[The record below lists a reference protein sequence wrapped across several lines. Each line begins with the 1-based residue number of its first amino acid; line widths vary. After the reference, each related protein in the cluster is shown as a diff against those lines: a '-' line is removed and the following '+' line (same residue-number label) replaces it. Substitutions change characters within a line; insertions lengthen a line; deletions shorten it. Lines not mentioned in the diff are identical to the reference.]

1 MIFLTLK
8 LIRKAVIALCLVAGG
23 FLLADS
29 GWIYAKAELAQKLI
43 EDAWSQTLETGATVK
58 PWPWAD
64 TWPVARLEAAS
75 HDVDLYVL
83 QGTHGSSLAFGPG
96 YLIGSATPGD
106 EGATIIAGHRDTH
119 FRFME
124 ELQQGDLLKLT
135 DNEGGQHHYRIKT
148 LAVVDSSQQE
158 LTVKSDEKQLVLV
171 TCYPF
176 DAINSGG
183 PLRYVVNA
191 TARAPRTRHM

>member
-8 LIRKAVIALCLVAGG
+8 LIRKTVFALCLLGGG

-29 GWIYAKAELAQKLI
+29 GWIYAKAELAQQLI
-43 EDAWSQTLETGATVK
+43 KDAWSQTLETGAVVK
-58 PWPWAD
+58 PWPLAD
-64 TWPVARLEAAS
+64 TWPVARLEAET

-96 YLIGSATPGD
+96 FLIGSARPGD
-106 EGATIIAGHRDTH
+106 EGSTIIAGHRDSH

-124 ELQQGDLLKLT
+124 QLQQGDLLKLT
-135 DNEGGQHHYRIKT
+135 DNEGQRHDYRVET
-148 LAVVDSSQQE
+148 LAVVDSDKQQ
-158 LTVKSDEKQLVLV
+158 LFASGDDKQLVLV

-176 DAINSGG
+176 DTINPGG
-183 PLRYVVNA
+183 PLRYVVQA
-191 TARAPRTRHM
+191 ASMSM

>member
-8 LIRKAVIALCLVAGG
+8 LMRKAVIALCLVAGG

-29 GWIYAKAELAQKLI
+29 GWIYAKAELAQELI
-43 EDAWSQTLETGATVK
+43 EDAWSQTLETGAVVK

-106 EGATIIAGHRDTH
+106 VGSTIIAGHRDTH

-124 ELQQGDLLKLT
+124 ELKRGDLIKLT
-135 DNEGGQHHYRIKT
+135 DTAGKQHQYLVNALH
-148 LAVVDSSQQE
+148 VVDSSKEQL
-158 LTVKSDEKQLVLV
+158 LTDTGQNELVLV

-176 DAINSGG
+176 EAINPGG
-183 PLRYVVNA
+183 PLRYVVHA
-191 TARAPRTRHM
+191 ASHGVRRVM

>member
-8 LIRKAVIALCLVAGG
+8 LMRKAVIALCLVAGG

-29 GWIYAKAELAQKLI
+29 GWIYAKAELAQALI
-43 EDAWSQTLETGATVK
+43 EDAWSQTLATGAVVK

-64 TWPVARLEAAS
+64 TWPVARLEAGS

-96 YLIGSATPGD
+96 YLIGSATPGED
-106 EGATIIAGHRDTH
+106 GSTIIAGHRDTH
-119 FRFME
+119 FRFMAQ
-124 ELQQGDLLKLT
+124 LQQGDLIKLT
-135 DNEGGQHHYRIKT
+135 DRLGKQHQYLVNALH
-148 LAVVDSSQQE
+148 VVDSSKEQL
-158 LTVKSDEKQLVLV
+158 LTDINHNQLVLV

-176 DAINSGG
+176 DAITAGG
-183 PLRYVVNA
+183 PLRYVVHA
-191 TARAPRTRHM
+191 ALHETRRVM